1 MEKYTKVPLS
11 ELNCQEGAMLLVDKP
26 LKWTSFNVVNKVKW
40 LTKSKT
46 GHAGTLDP
54 LATGLLLLCTGKFTK
69 QLMGYT
75 KLDKE
80 YTGTFV
86 LGATTPTFDLESE
99 PENFKSTVGITEAQL
114 LEALKPFTGP
124 IQQVPPA
131 HSAIKKDGKPMYLLA
146 RKGVEV
152 KMEPRNVT
160 IYEFELTAIRLPEVD
175 FRVKVSSGTYIRSLA
190 NDYGALLGCGGYLK
204 ALRRTEIGA
213 YRVEDAYS
221 MEELIAH
228 FKPEQLEEYLA
239 KQVSL

>member
-11 ELNCQEGAMLLVDKP
+11 ELNFQEGAMLLVDKP
-26 LKWTSFNVVNKVKW
+26 LIWTSFNVVNKVKW

-86 LGATTPTFDLESE
+86 LGATTPTYDLESQ
-99 PENFKSTVGITEAQL
+99 PENFKSTDHLTEAQL
-114 LEALKPFTGP
+114 IEALQPFTGP

-131 HSAIKKDGKPMYLLA
+131 HSAIKKDGKPIYLLA
-146 RKGVEV
+146 RKGIDVEIQ
-152 KMEPRNVT
+152 PRNVT
-160 IYEFELTAIRLPEVD
+160 VYEFEITAIRMPEID
-175 FRVKVSSGTYIRSLA
+175 FRIKVSSGTYIRSLA
-190 NDYGALLGCGGYLK
+190 NDYGAALGCGGYLK
-204 ALRRTEIGA
+204 SLRRTEIGV
-213 YRVEDAYS
+213 YRVEDAYT
-221 MEELIAH
+221 MEELIGY
-228 FKPEQLEEYLA
+228 FRPEQLEEYLA
-239 KQVSL
+239 KQAAL